1 MPPRLLLATPTQDIA
16 LVDLAETPALRL
28 IREAGDGDGY
38 VWPTWSPDGARALV
52 SYGRRGDD
60 GHPHLDLLSLDL
72 DDAAAEAERPFSNPK
87 AHREPIAAGVMH
99 YAYWGPDGRRAIVV
113 ARGEGGLTLTLLTR
127 APDAGGDAP
136 AEPADPAGGW
146 TARHLIDG
154 APMFSAWSPD
164 GRTLAVHAGSQL
176 VLFDTDSDAPARR
189 VLADQ
194 PRFRAPAWSPDGSAL
209 YYAAPGSAGP
219 DLLWRSHPDSGAR
232 EVVTQVDGLTAVLA
246 SPASDDLALLTL
258 DQGGL
263 GGHDLRLIDAADP
276 RTRSV
281 ERGHVFGAF
290 WSLDGTRLFYI
301 TRAGIDLDFTLMRYD
316 VAEAR
321 HQALTRFRTSPAF
334 STYCAFFDQYALS
347 HALITP
353 DGRWVSIGGGV
364 PGNGGGR
371 RPFAADQGCYV
382 LPTDASAPPRRVA
395 DGEIGFF
402 APRAPAP
409 PRPDD
414 RAPGDKA

>member
-1 MPPRLLLATPTQDIA
+1 MPPRLLLATPAQDIA

-28 IREAGDGDGY
+28 VREAGVRDGY
-38 VWPTWSPDGARALV
+38 AWPTWSPDGAHVLASQGWRA
-52 SYGRRGDD
+52 DD
-60 GHPHLDLLSLDL
+60 GDPRLGLVSLDL
-72 DDAAAEAERPFSNPK
+72 RDADAAAEAERPFSNPEG
-87 AHREPIAAGVMH
+87 HREPIAPGVMH

-113 ARGEGGLTLTLLTR
+113 ARGEDGLTLTLLTR
-127 APDAGGDAP
+127 APAETSDAGGA
-136 AEPADPAGGW
+136 W
-146 TARHLIDG
+146 TARKLIDG

-164 GRTLAVHAGSQL
+164 GRTLAVHAGAQL

-232 EVVTQVDGLTAVLA
+232 DVVTQVDGLTALLA

-276 RTRSV
+276 RTRWV

-290 WSLDGTRLFYI
+290 WSPDGTRLFYI

-316 VAEAR
+316 VAAGR
-321 HQALTRFRTSPAF
+321 HQALTRFRVSPGY

-353 DGRWVSIGGGV
+353 DGRWLSIGGTV
-364 PGNGGGR
+364 PGNGGGT
-371 RPFAADQGCYV
+371 RPFALDQGCYV
-382 LPTDASAPPRRVA
+382 VPADASAPPRRVA

-402 APRAPAP
+402 APTAPAP
-409 PRPDD
+409 LRPDD

>member
-1 MPPRLLLATPTQDIA
+1 MPPRLLLATPAQDIA
-16 LVDLAETPALRL
+16 LVDLTETPALRVV
-28 IREAGDGDGY
+28 REAGVRDGY
-38 VWPTWSPDGARALV
+38 AWPTWSPDGAHVLASQGWRA
-52 SYGRRGDD
+52 DD
-60 GHPHLDLLSLDL
+60 GDPRLGLVSLDL
-72 DDAAAEAERPFSNPK
+72 RDADAAAEAERPFSNPEG
-87 AHREPIAAGVMH
+87 HREPIAPGVMH

-113 ARGEGGLTLTLLTR
+113 ARGEDGLTLTLLTR
-127 APDAGGDAP
+127 AP
-136 AEPADPAGGW
+136 AEPADAGGAW
-146 TARHLIDG
+146 TARKLIDG

-209 YYAAPGSAGP
+209 YYAAPGSAGR

-232 EVVTQVDGLTAVLA
+232 DVVTQVDGLTALLA

-276 RTRSV
+276 RTRWV

-290 WSLDGTRLFYI
+290 WSPDGTRLFYI

-316 VAEAR
+316 VAAGR
-321 HQALTRFRTSPAF
+321 HQALTRFRVSPGY

-353 DGRWVSIGGGV
+353 DGRWLSIGGNV
-364 PGNGGGR
+364 PGNGGGT
-371 RPFAADQGCYV
+371 RPFALDQGCYV
-382 LPTDASAPPRRVA
+382 VPADASAPPRRVA

-402 APRAPAP
+402 APTAPAP
-409 PRPDD
+409 LRPDD

>member
-1 MPPRLLLATPTQDIA
+1 MPPRLLLATPAQDIA
-16 LVDLAETPALRL
+16 LVDLTETPALRL
-28 IREAGDGDGY
+28 VREAGVRDGY
-38 VWPTWSPDGARALV
+38 AWPTWSPDGAHVLASQGWRA
-52 SYGRRGDD
+52 DD
-60 GHPHLDLLSLDL
+60 GDPRLGLVSLDL
-72 DDAAAEAERPFSNPK
+72 RDADAAAEAERPFSNPEG
-87 AHREPIAAGVMH
+87 HREPIAPGVMH

-113 ARGEGGLTLTLLTR
+113 ARGEDGLTLTLLTR
-127 APDAGGDAP
+127 AP
-136 AEPADPAGGW
+136 AEPADPGGAW
-146 TARHLIDG
+146 TARKLIDG

-164 GRTLAVHAGSQL
+164 GRTLAVHAGAQL

-209 YYAAPGSAGP
+209 YYAAPGSAGR

-232 EVVTQVDGLTAVLA
+232 DVVTQVDGLTALLA
-246 SPASDDLALLTL
+246 SPATDDLALLTL

-263 GGHDLRLIDAADP
+263 GGHDLRVIDAAAP
-276 RTRSV
+276 RTRWV

-290 WSLDGTRLFYI
+290 WSPDGTRLFYV

-316 VAEAR
+316 VAAGR
-321 HQALTRFRTSPAF
+321 HQALTRFRVSPGY

-353 DGRWVSIGGGV
+353 DGRWLSIGGSV
-364 PGNGGGR
+364 PGNGGGT
-371 RPFAADQGCYV
+371 RPFALDQGCYV
-382 LPTDASAPPRRVA
+382 VPADASAPPRRVA

-402 APRAPAP
+402 APTAPAP
-409 PRPDD
+409 P
-414 RAPGDKA
+414 APGDKA